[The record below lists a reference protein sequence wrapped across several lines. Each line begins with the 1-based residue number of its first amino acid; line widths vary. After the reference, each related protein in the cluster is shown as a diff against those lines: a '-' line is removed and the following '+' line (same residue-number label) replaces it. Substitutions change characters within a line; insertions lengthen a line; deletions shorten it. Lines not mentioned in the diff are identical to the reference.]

1 MNFKLKLINNK
12 TKVLGVTIPI
22 IVLYSKE
29 FKDDKYFNCLCNFN
43 EYNIKYDKLY
53 YIMNY
58 LFYRYK
64 YSIIRITNNLID
76 TNIGDI
82 IFIDK
87 TININNRLYEII
99 FSKSVYLNESFKDIY
114 FNK

>member
-1 MNFKLKLINNK
+1 
-12 TKVLGVTIPI
+12 
-22 IVLYSKE
+22 
-29 FKDDKYFNCLCNFN
+29 
-43 EYNIKYDKLY
+43 
-53 YIMNY
+53 MNY